1 MCARKNTIEF
11 RKTKK
16 NELYA
21 SKTQLNEE
29 KQWNVQRCAAKQ
41 GEKHGKNKN
50 GEVWFETQEKFENIP
65 SFYLTW
71 LGLIWQIQ
79 FSSIHS
85 QLWCFWPTAF
95 CSSLFILSKYNN
107 FWPNWIKVTG
117 YDKFVL
123 VWYKIMWIVEFD
135 VISWLINDSNKSI
148 DSFFFFTGFCGKG
161 RKGFQNFSR

>member
-1 MCARKNTIEF
+1 MPIFPREGRVAELVRSKARRIYVLSKAFRFDMCARKNPIEF

-71 LGLIWQIQ
+71 LGLVWQIQ
-79 FSSIHS
+79 FSSIHGDRM
-85 QLWCFWPTAF
+85 QLWIKKNRSSTLFLMQLFWDILR
-95 CSSLFILSKYNN
+95 CS
-107 FWPNWIKVTG
+107 NWKLLKNTF
-117 YDKFVL
+117 KTF
-123 VWYKIMWIVEFD
+123 
-135 VISWLINDSNKSI
+135 
-148 DSFFFFTGFCGKG
+148 
-161 RKGFQNFSR
+161 

>member
-1 MCARKNTIEF
+1 MPIFPREGRVAELVRSKARRIYVLSKAFRFDMCARKNPIEF

-71 LGLIWQIQ
+71 LGLV
-79 FSSIHS
+79 
-85 QLWCFWPTAF
+85 
-95 CSSLFILSKYNN
+95 
-107 FWPNWIKVTG
+107 KV
-117 YDKFVL
+117 
-123 VWYKIMWIVEFD
+123 
-135 VISWLINDSNKSI
+135 
-148 DSFFFFTGFCGKG
+148 
-161 RKGFQNFSR
+161 